1 MAQTTSALTPRG
13 IGQIAITVRDIER
26 ATAWYRDVLGLQF
39 LFSAPP
45 GLAFFDCGGLRLM
58 LSEPETPNTGTASS
72 VIYYR
77 VEDIVAS
84 HREMTARG
92 VVFEDEPHLIVKMND
107 VELWLVS
114 LKDPEGNR
122 LALMCEKKV

>member
-1 MAQTTSALTPRG
+1 MTQHGSASPPNG
-13 IGQIAITVRDIER
+13 IGQIAITVCDIER
-26 ATAWYRDVLGLQF
+26 ATAWYRDVLGLRF
-39 LFSAPP
+39 LFSAAP

-58 LSEPETPNTGTASS
+58 LSEPETPGTGTASS

-77 VEDIVAS
+77 VDDIMAS
-84 HREMTARG
+84 HREMVARG
-92 VVFEDEPHLIVKMND
+92 VLFEDEPHLIVKMDD

-114 LKDPEGNR
+114 LKDPEGNL

>member
-1 MAQTTSALTPRG
+1 MTQTTSAPAPKG

-58 LSEPETPNTGTASS
+58 LSEPETLDTGTASS

-77 VEDIVAS
+77 VDDITAS
-84 HREMTARG
+84 HREMIGRG
-92 VVFEDEPHLIVKMND
+92 AVFEDEPHLIVKMDD

-114 LKDPEGNR
+114 LKDPEGNL